1 MKMKNL
7 DLFYNKDEVTF
18 LSQSKEDRIQ
28 KFKKYKLEIRNLK
41 KSQLFAEFYIR
52 SIWRR

>member
-1 MKMKNL
+1 MKIKNL
-7 DLFYNKDEVTF
+7 YLFYNKDEVTLF
-18 LSQSKEDRIQ
+18 IQRKEDRIQ

-52 SIWRR
+52 SI